1 MGGRRTNECKR
12 RAVGG
17 LMDVKGVGRRTDEF
31 GGRAVGGLILAL
43 GGHRSP
49 TRASPSHSGPQP
61 APMPP
66 PPWSD
71 DEDEDVGGDSL
82 EEHEAAATEGATA
95 AGAAAESPSPSASPP
110 ETEGDG
116 AALASAVGEDAR
128 APATGS
134 DGAPGQVSG
143 PEDEAVRLVQLQAE
157 GALGSA
163 PSSAQSSEAV
173 KDPGEGPRRMPPPSA
188 SHLPNLLRI
197 PAILWAGQ

>member
-66 PPWSD
+66 PPGPTTRTRTLGVMVLRSTRRLQRR
-71 DEDEDVGGDSL
+71 VQPRRVQRRSRRRPQRRRRRRR
-82 EEHEAAATEGATA
+82 ATEQR
-95 AGAAAESPSPSASPP
+95 SPQR
-110 ETEGDG
+110 
-116 AALASAVGEDAR
+116 LA
-128 APATGS
+128 
-134 DGAPGQVSG
+134 
-143 PEDEAVRLVQLQAE
+143 
-157 GALGSA
+157 
-163 PSSAQSSEAV
+163 
-173 KDPGEGPRRMPPPSA
+173 RMRE
-188 SHLPNLLRI
+188 LLRPVRTGLRGRSPGRRTRPCVLCSCRRRVPLAQPLLLLSRRKLSRTQVRVRDVCHR
-197 PAILWAGQ
+197 PAPHTCPTSR